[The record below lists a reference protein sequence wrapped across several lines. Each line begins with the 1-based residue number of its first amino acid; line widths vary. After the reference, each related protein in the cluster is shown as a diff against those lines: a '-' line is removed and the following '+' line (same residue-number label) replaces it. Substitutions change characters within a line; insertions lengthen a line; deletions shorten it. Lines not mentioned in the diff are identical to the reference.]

1 MFHFL
6 RIHKDIDA
14 IIDMALC
21 ILESPQGRQSL
32 VALANQLVALRNAKK
47 KPQKHLYTGS
57 PEDMHMA
64 INMFLQKIRSSFPFV
79 FLTLFDGEGVTTK
92 EEGEW
97 GDSLQNYEP
106 QRAVWLALH
115 SHIIDNMLFA
125 RQQSKEVAGHSY
137 ALFKF
142 QMVITVAHE
151 ICHML
156 TNFLTGAD
164 RPHTPP
170 GLKVAGYGN
179 RMTGESSRW
188 WEVQMFGGLVEFYE
202 NQRDPLGVRQ
212 AGVPYLMTNGNPKS
226 SARQL
231 SINYVL
237 DFVNGSALFI
247 PPT

>member
-1 MFHFL
+1 
-6 RIHKDIDA
+6 
-14 IIDMALC
+14 MALC

-32 VALANQLVALRNAKK
+32 INLANQLVALRNAKK
-47 KPQKHLYTGS
+47 TPEKHLYKGS
-57 PEDMHMA
+57 PEDMHLT
-64 INMFLQKIRSSFPFV
+64 INLFLQKIRSSFPLV

-92 EEGEW
+92 RKGEW
-97 GDSLQNYEP
+97 GDNLQNYEP
-106 QRAVWLALH
+106 QVAVWLELH
-115 SHIIDNMLFA
+115 SYIIDNMLFA

-156 TNFLTGAD
+156 TNFLTGAH
-164 RPHTPP
+164 RPNTPSS
-170 GLKVAGYGN
+170 LKVAGYGGP
-179 RMTGESSRW
+179 RTGESGRW

-202 NQRDPLGVRQ
+202 NQKDPLGARQ

-226 SARQL
+226 PARQL

-237 DFVNGSALFI
+237 EFVNGSTLFLS
-247 PPT
+247 PT